1 MQTIRLEPELEG
13 DGAPARELAGAG
25 KFARAGLHTL
35 QSLAQVSPLSCH
47 EGKSSAGPGLT
58 AGTLRVTPNEP
69 GIVHKDTGYASM
81 GRPPRVRQ
89 AAGKGITFSASIV
102 ARMEI
107 LFLIS
112 VLVFVAIY
120 AAYRE
125 WLNAAHRRWLGE
137 LDLYK
142 KRLSAYE
149 ELKRAVGPLRAAG
162 QVSQD
167 DADRFARTMSDM
179 RFLFDKE
186 FDSFVGALHGALVK
200 KHALDA
206 LLEKAANY
214 AHSPEDQA
222 LTDMAKRRSRELAS
236 QITEAIDREMPERM
250 ERFLQPRPII

>member
-1 MQTIRLEPELEG
+1 
-13 DGAPARELAGAG
+13 
-25 KFARAGLHTL
+25 
-35 QSLAQVSPLSCH
+35 
-47 EGKSSAGPGLT
+47 
-58 AGTLRVTPNEP
+58 
-69 GIVHKDTGYASM
+69 
-81 GRPPRVRQ
+81 
-89 AAGKGITFSASIV
+89 
-102 ARMEI
+102 MEI

-186 FDSFVGALHGALVK
+186 FDLFVGALHGALVK

-222 LTDMAKRRSRELAS
+222 LTDTAKRRSRELAS
-236 QITEAIDREMPERM
+236 QITEAIDRKEVSPNSANRLAAQALGPAPKNETTARAAISFSWCARRSVSRWS
-250 ERFLQPRPII
+250 EVSRCHSAPSRCSGPLSTPA

>member
-1 MQTIRLEPELEG
+1 M
-13 DGAPARELAGAG
+13 
-25 KFARAGLHTL
+25 
-35 QSLAQVSPLSCH
+35 PLW
-47 EGKSSAGPGLT
+47 
-58 AGTLRVTPNEP
+58 R
-69 GIVHKDTGYASM
+69 DTGYASM
-81 GRPPRVRQ
+81 GRPSRVRQ
-89 AAGKGITFSASIV
+89 VARKGITFSASIC

-112 VLVFVAIY
+112 VLVFVAMY

-186 FDSFVGALHGALVK
+186 FDSFVGALHGALVR

-222 LTDMAKRRSRELAS
+222 LTEMAKRRSRELAS

-250 ERFLQPRPII
+250 ERFLQPRPIV

>member
-1 MQTIRLEPELEG
+1 MQTVRLEPELEG

-58 AGTLRVTPNEP
+58 AGTLRVTPNDP
-69 GIVHKDTGYASM
+69 GIDHKDTSYASM
-81 GRPPRVRQ
+81 GRPPRASVRRKRHNILCFYRR
-89 AAGKGITFSASIV
+89 AHGNSVSHFSPCLRSY
-102 ARMEI
+102 
-107 LFLIS
+107 L
-112 VLVFVAIY
+112 

-125 WLNAAHRRWLGE
+125 WLNAAHGRWLGE

-167 DADRFARTMSDM
+167 DADRFARTTWPSGGAA
-179 RFLFDKE
+179 
-186 FDSFVGALHGALVK
+186 SFRAK
-200 KHALDA
+200 
-206 LLEKAANY
+206 
-214 AHSPEDQA
+214 SPKPS
-222 LTDMAKRRSRELAS
+222 TGKCRSGWRGFSNLGQS
-236 QITEAIDREMPERM
+236 RC
-250 ERFLQPRPII
+250 

>member
-1 MQTIRLEPELEG
+1 
-13 DGAPARELAGAG
+13 
-25 KFARAGLHTL
+25 
-35 QSLAQVSPLSCH
+35 
-47 EGKSSAGPGLT
+47 
-58 AGTLRVTPNEP
+58 
-69 GIVHKDTGYASM
+69 
-81 GRPPRVRQ
+81 
-89 AAGKGITFSASIV
+89 
-102 ARMEI
+102 MEI

-112 VLVFVAIY
+112 VLVFVAMY

-200 KHALDA
+200 
-206 LLEKAANY
+206 
-214 AHSPEDQA
+214 
-222 LTDMAKRRSRELAS
+222 
-236 QITEAIDREMPERM
+236 
-250 ERFLQPRPII
+250 

>member
-1 MQTIRLEPELEG
+1 M
-13 DGAPARELAGAG
+13 
-25 KFARAGLHTL
+25 L
-35 QSLAQVSPLSCH
+35 QESVALS
-47 EGKSSAGPGLT
+47 GPGS
-58 AGTLRVTPNEP
+58 VS
-69 GIVHKDTGYASM
+69 TG
-81 GRPPRVRQ
+81 
-89 AAGKGITFSASIV
+89 
-102 ARMEI
+102 ARMEL

-112 VLVFVAIY
+112 VLAFVAIY
-120 AAYRE
+120 VAYRE
-125 WLNAAHRRWLGE
+125 WLSAAHRRWLGE

-142 KRLSAYE
+142 RRLSAYE
-149 ELKRAVGPLRAAG
+149 DLKRAVGPLRAAG

-250 ERFLQPRPII
+250 EKFLHPRPIV